1 MAGKKDVD
9 WQFAAGAIPVLLEV
23 KFRRTDWRRGHPETV
38 TFNLPRLF
46 AEIGEKFPD
55 ANAGFLR
62 VAHVVLVQPID
73 GDVCQAAQDF
83 AASAM
88 VDAVILQPLNEVGGA
103 QIVVLGKSADLVR
116 AQVQESR
123 TFHRPGVVPIIYRRP
138 SR

>member
-1 MAGKKDVD
+1 M
-9 WQFAAGAIPVLLEV
+9 PVLLEV

-62 VAHVVLVQPID
+62 VAHVVLIQPID
-73 GDVCQAAQDF
+73 GGVYQAAQDF

-88 VDAVILQPLNEVGGA
+88 VDAVILQPLNEAGGSQVA
-103 QIVVLGKSADLVR
+103 VLGKSADFVR
-116 AQVQESR
+116 AQIRESR
-123 TFHRPGVVPIIYRRP
+123 TFHRPGVIPIIFRRP
-138 SR
+138 SK